1 MKIHIVLNYL
11 IKYNYILYLIKF
23 STLVYIKMET
33 FSPEDILVDNLSF
46 KLNKGASYITD
57 RRSVRFYPSG
67 SNVYRP
73 TSGNRVL
80 KFSLNAEDNAWLDP
94 QSVRVCFT
102 VQNLDQ
108 DFGRKLRPLSPPYS
122 FFRRMRIIAGNQ
134 VVEDFDNYNRV
145 HHMFSKLM
153 SQGAR
158 KDEANEGFG
167 YRYDDEVKTLVN
179 NVGTQLD
186 YEVNANNC
194 KGFKNQMTVCFKP
207 LAGLFT
213 SNFKYLPLKYMG
225 NLTIE
230 LELVSN
236 DLDCIINPDDYDET
250 DTGIPELLRGR
261 FTHDIALPAGNST
274 NTSKTFELNNA
285 FVACDICTLD
295 NSLNNEYVKH
305 LLEGKGLPIT
315 YTTYITQSQSVEGKN
330 DISVPVIRCVSKLV
344 ASFVTF
350 YRTDDPSLGYEYA
363 NKRFCRFYHPHQAH
377 DSVAEGIYDI
387 NKDLEFQIQLGSKLY
402 PEYPCN
408 SLTQCFYHLRKAL
421 NLPVF
426 HQHSISIDFK
436 QYRDRQF
443 VFGFDFQK
451 LQDSGWTG
459 INTRAGQQM
468 LIRIKPAGASIPVD
482 EMPDELFVTL
492 LSEQILEIR
501 DLGLKV
507 FD

>member
-1 MKIHIVLNYL
+1 
-11 IKYNYILYLIKF
+11 
-23 STLVYIKMET
+23 MET
-33 FSPEDILVDNLSF
+33 FAPEDILIDNLSF
-46 KLNKGASYITD
+46 KLNKGSSYITD

-80 KFSLNAEDNAWLDP
+80 KFSLNAEDNGWLDP
-94 QSVRVCFT
+94 QSVRVFFT

-108 DFGRKLRPLSPPYS
+108 GLNRKLRPLAPPYS

-179 NVGTQLD
+179 NAGAILT
-186 YEVNANNC
+186 YEVNGTNC
-194 KGFKNQMTVCFKP
+194 PGFKNQMTVGFKP

-230 LELVSN
+230 LELVNN
-236 DLDCIINPDDYDET
+236 DIDCIINPDDNTEA
-250 DTGIPELLRGR
+250 DTIGDR
-261 FTHDIALPAGNST
+261 FTTDVALPGGNAS
-274 NTSKTFELNNA
+274 NTSKLFELNNA
-285 FVACDICTLD
+285 FVSCDICTLD
-295 NSLNNEYVKH
+295 NNLNNEYVQH

-315 YTTYITQSQSVEGKN
+315 YTTYITQSQSVAGYS
-330 DISVPVIRCVSKLV
+330 DINVPVIRSVSKLV

-363 NKRFCRFYHPHQAH
+363 NKRFCRFYHPHQSH
-377 DSVAEGIYDI
+377 DAEAEGIYDV

-443 VFGFDFQK
+443 IFGFSFEK
-451 LQDSGWTG
+451 VPDSSYTG

-468 LIRIKPAGASIPVD
+468 LIRIRPAGASIPVD
-482 EMPDELFVTL
+482 EMPDEMFITM
-492 LSEQILEIR
+492 LSEQILEIK

-507 FD
+507 YD

>member
-1 MKIHIVLNYL
+1 M
-11 IKYNYILYLIKF
+11 
-23 STLVYIKMET
+23 
-33 FSPEDILVDNLSF
+33 
-46 KLNKGASYITD
+46 
-57 RRSVRFYPSG
+57 
-67 SNVYRP
+67 
-73 TSGNRVL
+73 
-80 KFSLNAEDNAWLDP
+80 NAEDNGWLDP
-94 QSVRVCFT
+94 QSVRVSFT

-108 DFGRKLRPLSPPYS
+108 DLNRKLRPLAPPYS

-145 HHMFSKLM
+145 HQMFSKLM

-179 NVGTQLD
+179 NVGADLQ
-186 YEVNANNC
+186 YEVNAVNC
-194 KGFKNQMTVCFKP
+194 QGFKNQMTVGFKP
-207 LAGLFT
+207 LCGLF
-213 SNFKYLPLKYMG
+213 SQFMYLPLKYMG

-230 LELVSN
+230 LELVNN
-236 DLDCIINPDDYDET
+236 DTDCIINPDDNTEANAIGD
-250 DTGIPELLRGR
+250 R
-261 FTHDIALPAGNST
+261 FTSDVALPAGNAS
-274 NTSKTFELNNA
+274 NTSKLFELNNA
-285 FVACDICTLD
+285 FVSCDICTLD
-295 NSLNNEYVKH
+295 NNLNNEYVKH

-330 DISVPVIRCVSKLV
+330 DISVPVIRSVSKLV
-344 ASFVTF
+344 ASFITF

-363 NKRFCRFYHPHQAH
+363 NKRVCRFYHPHQSH
-377 DSVAEGIYDI
+377 DSAVEGIYDV
-387 NKDLEFQIQLGSKLY
+387 NKDLEFQIQLGSKLF

-443 VFGFDFQK
+443 IFGFSFER
-451 LQDSGWTG
+451 LIDSSYTG

-468 LIRIKPAGASIPVD
+468 LIRVKSAGATIPVD
-482 EMPDELFVTL
+482 DMPDEMFITM

>member
-1 MKIHIVLNYL
+1 MSI
-11 IKYNYILYLIKF
+11 
-23 STLVYIKMET
+23 ET
-33 FSPEDILVDNLSF
+33 FSPEDILVDSLSF

-67 SNVYRP
+67 SNVYKP

-80 KFSLNAEDNAWLDP
+80 KFSLNAEDNGWLDP
-94 QSVRVCFT
+94 QSVRVFFT

-108 DFGRKLRPLSPPYS
+108 DLNRKLRPLAPPYS

-145 HHMFSKLM
+145 HQMFSKLM

-179 NVGTQLD
+179 NVGADLQ
-186 YEVNANNC
+186 YEVNAVNC
-194 KGFKNQMTVCFKP
+194 PGFKNQMTVGFKP
-207 LAGLFT
+207 LCGLF
-213 SNFKYLPLKYMG
+213 SQFKYLPLKYMG

-230 LELVSN
+230 LELVNS
-236 DLDCIINPDDYDET
+236 DIDCIINSDDNTEANEIGD
-250 DTGIPELLRGR
+250 R
-261 FTHDIALPAGNST
+261 FTSNVALPGGNAS
-274 NTSKTFELNNA
+274 NTSKLFELNNA
-285 FVACDICTLD
+285 FVSCDICTLD
-295 NSLNNEYVKH
+295 NNLNNEYVKH

-315 YTTYITQSQSVEGKN
+315 YTTYITQSQSVAGYS
-330 DISVPVIRCVSKLV
+330 DISVPVIRSVSKLA
-344 ASFVTF
+344 ASFITF
-350 YRTDDPSLGYEYA
+350 YRDDDPSLGYEYA
-363 NKRFCRFYHPHQAH
+363 NKRFCRFYHPHQSH
-377 DSVAEGIYDI
+377 DPAVIYDI
-387 NKDLEFQIQLGSKLY
+387 NKDLELQIQLGSKLY

-443 VFGFDFQK
+443 IFGFSHEK
-451 LQDSGWTG
+451 VPDSSYTG

-468 LIRIKPAGASIPVD
+468 LIRVKSAGAQIPVD
-482 EMPDELFVTL
+482 DMPDEMFITL
-492 LSEQILEIR
+492 LSEQVIEIK